1 MHVRVGED
9 QHAGTQAV
17 VPAVASVAPLV
28 DCVYHSDM
36 TDPEYPF
43 EASDVLAEALNAA
56 WRDWIGDT
64 GCMPATFEI
73 NGELLYADF
82 TREPNFMI
90 SAVGWLRAKG
100 WAITPVNP
108 AVQARAD
115 YARGVISRN
124 DLDAITNG
132 AT

>member
-28 DCVYHSDM
+28 DRVYHSNM
-36 TDPEYPF
+36 TDAENPIEPS
-43 EASDVLAEALNAA
+43 EALADALNAA

-73 NGELLYADF
+73 NGDSLHADF
-82 TREPNFMI
+82 TREPNFI
-90 SAVGWLRAKG
+90 TSAVDWLRAKG
-100 WAITPVNP
+100 WAITPITP
-108 AVQARAD
+108 ADQARVD
-115 YARGVISRN
+115 YAHGVISLN
-124 DLDAITNG
+124 DLDAIING